1 MTIVSFLFLIGFTY
15 LITSTVRYFIMLS
28 RWDGGKTENPFTF
41 GDFSA
46 PKVETRQVTKAPH
59 PEMTDVKPGTE
70 LMVVKF
76 SEPEPKDPLL
86 KSLNKRVDEL
96 NEVWEDDDEDEG
108 DGDIPARLIP
118 K

>member
-1 MTIVSFLFLIGFTY
+1 
-15 LITSTVRYFIMLS
+15 
-28 RWDGGKTENPFTF
+28 
-41 GDFSA
+41 
-46 PKVETRQVTKAPH
+46 
-59 PEMTDVKPGTE
+59 
-70 LMVVKF
+70 MVVKF

>member
-1 MTIVSFLFLIGFTY
+1 MNPVTDILFSVTWVVLFIFAMRSIASGWTIASEDTARPNGVWTTKL
-15 LITSTVRYFIMLS
+15 
-28 RWDGGKTENPFTF
+28 
-41 GDFSA
+41 
-46 PKVETRQVTKAPH
+46 TKAQH
-59 PEMTDVKPGTE
+59 PEMTHVKPGTE